1 MPETWICRKRIEGE
15 ECGHLVVAESR
26 PDPIRWSDGHV
37 CRFEKERND
46 EQAEDRRDHDRG

>member
-1 MPETWICRKRIEGE
+1 MPITWICRKRIEGE
-15 ECGHLVVAESR
+15 ECGHLVVSESR

-46 EQAEDRRDHDRG
+46 EQEEDRRDHDRS